1 MGAPVI
7 AHTMTML
14 REGAQP
20 RLEIRVD
27 GVDALNGLGSF
38 GFSLACRGQ
47 GAVAFEQSR
56 APRQDNVVGFTAS
69 APHMCDYPDFTILG
83 RPTAADREAEQP
95 YHPIRHQPSSLG
107 LGG

>member
-1 MGAPVI
+1 MGAPAI

-38 GFSLACRGQ
+38 GFSLACRGK

-56 APRQDNVVGFTAS
+56 APSKDNVVGFTAS
-69 APHMCDYPDFTILG
+69 GPVMCDYPEFTILG
-83 RPTAADREAEQP
+83 RPQEIGRASCRERVCQ
-95 YHPIRHQPSSLG
+95 YV
-107 LGG
+107 